1 MRRTQ
6 LISTTWAEGRVFDL
20 WMIVHF
26 LSGLTGGFSNVLF
39 GLSTRGVYVLGVSML
54 LIWEAIEHVR
64 QVRESWEN
72 RVLDILVGVA
82 GISVA
87 LWCAPRLS
95 RLAAFGAFGL
105 STVAVLTGSYLGWLA
120 FRARKRRAAGDRA
133 SARAASATTGPG
145 SATP

>member
-1 MRRTQ
+1 
-6 LISTTWAEGRVFDL
+6 
-20 WMIVHF
+20 MIVHF
-26 LSGLTGGFSNVLF
+26 LSGLAGGFSNVLF

-72 RVLDILVGVA
+72 RVLDILVGAA

-95 RLAAFGAFGL
+95 RLAEVGAFGL

-120 FRARKRRAAGDRA
+120 
-133 SARAASATTGPG
+133 SARAASAPTGPG